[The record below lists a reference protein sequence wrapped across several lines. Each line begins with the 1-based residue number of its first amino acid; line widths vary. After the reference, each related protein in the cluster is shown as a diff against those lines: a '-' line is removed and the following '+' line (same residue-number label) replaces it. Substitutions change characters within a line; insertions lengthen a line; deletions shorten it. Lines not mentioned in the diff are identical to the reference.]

1 MRPCDQHNVL
11 HVPFFPRLLDA
22 QTLANMTAAPGAD
35 SFEDEGAR
43 YKRQRMSSP
52 SPAPTV
58 LSDPFDAVTGSTAE
72 LPLRTIDEYPIHTQQ
87 QCRIFQLPF
96 ELREMIYGMA
106 CVNDGVAAV
115 MGKSTSRHASQDSA
129 KEPAFLRSCR
139 LARFEGQ
146 PIFYE
151 KNDFVVRRRDSL
163 NFHPR
168 PILEGPIA
176 YPYNSFNTGVPRWLD
191 TMSSEKM
198 AKIKTVVLVQ
208 IARGV
213 YKDAYNEW
221 HRDASACFRLRY
233 SAKRNS
239 GYEIEYIRVDTD
251 GRSDKYA
258 ERLGE
263 ALEMRM
269 DKLVKDMSIKQWN
282 RQSIWDLAYLL

>member
-1 MRPCDQHNVL
+1 MRPCDQHDAMHAFSLPQPL
-11 HVPFFPRLLDA
+11 HA
-22 QTLANMTAAPGAD
+22 QMLAKMTAAPGAD
-35 SFEDEGAR
+35 NFEDEGAR

-58 LSDPFDAVTGSTAE
+58 VPDPFDAVTGTTAE
-72 LPLRTIDEYPIHTQQ
+72 LLPTIDEYPIHTQQ

-106 CVNDGVAAV
+106 CVNDGVSAV

-146 PIFYE
+146 PIFYQ

-168 PILEGPIA
+168 PIVDAPIV
-176 YPYNSFNTGVPRWLD
+176 YPFNSFNTGVPRWLD
-191 TMSSEKM
+191 NMSSERI

-233 SAKRNS
+233 SSKRDS
-239 GYEIEYIRVDTD
+239 GYEIEYIRVDKS

-269 DKLVKDMSIKQWN
+269 NKLVKDMGIKQWN
-282 RQSIWDLAYLL
+282 RQSIWDMAYLL

>member
-1 MRPCDQHNVL
+1 M
-11 HVPFFPRLLDA
+11 
-22 QTLANMTAAPGAD
+22 LANMTTVPWTD
-35 SFEDEGAR
+35 NFEDEGAR

-52 SPAPTV
+52 SPAHTV
-58 LSDPFDAVTGSTAE
+58 VSDPFDSVTTSTTAE
-72 LPLRTIDEYPIHTQQ
+72 LPLRPPTIDEYPIHAQQ
-87 QCRIFQLPF
+87 QCRIFQLPY
-96 ELREMIYGMA
+96 ELREMIYSMA
-106 CVNDGVAAV
+106 CVNDGVSAV
-115 MGKSTSRHASQDSA
+115 MRKSTSRYASQDSA

-146 PIFYE
+146 PIFYQ
-151 KNDFVVRRRDSL
+151 KNDFVVRRRDSI

-168 PILEGPIA
+168 PIMDAPIA
-176 YPYNSFNTGVPRWLD
+176 YPYSSFNTGVPRWLD
-191 TMSSEKM
+191 NMSNEKI

-233 SAKRNS
+233 SAKSNI
-239 GYEIEYIRVDTD
+239 GYEIEYIRVDAS

-258 ERLGE
+258 ERLCE

-269 DKLVKDMSIKQWN
+269 DKLVKDMGIKQWN
-282 RQSIWDLAYLL
+282 RQSIWDMAYLL